1 MTSHTPATH
10 YAIVHEKTAQAV
22 AALRELDL
30 GAWLLMGRETLE
42 MADPSL
48 ALVVGTTRGIRKRR
62 EVVVDRHFGSSF
74 AIHDFGVQHN
84 IVYE

>member
-48 ALVVGTTRGIRKRR
+48 ALVVGTTSVICKRR
-62 EVVVDRHFGSSF
+62 EVIVDRHSRFPL
-74 AIHDFGVQHN
+74 ALYLNCV
-84 IVYE
+84 